1 MASTS
6 NSFDALQNANFVTI
20 SKKKRRNK
28 KSTVQPT
35 ESEVLDPT
43 NSSELRPR
51 IIPTSKDLETAAT
64 AATTEKTRLEL
75 WTQWTNEVRDE
86 ESLRRGTYIDS
97 EGKPIFFRKAL
108 VTSRAFECLAES
120 CLSSPVDEEQGN
132 CLYHL
137 FTSVFTSVE
146 ADILQQFVYA
156 LVKASNLS
164 QKESTEV
171 ILASKK
177 ALSEVIAAIKKAD
190 VVAAEGFNAQ
200 WKKRNS
206 AKQERQSTEKRAM
219 QYDKKK
225 ELSDALDALKTQQQ
239 SIDDVGDESMEGLGG
254 AAAIRSISDL
264 RFAFSINRQSF
275 DQTNTPT
282 SKKGKKNKSKNA
294 NSAIETLLQ
303 EDANLALQENR
314 LIDEISELEGQ
325 IQRLR
330 SQLST
335 VQSSRQLIKQK
346 KEAQQTNLQ
355 PQPPDH
361 PIQISDDQKELI
373 TGLEG
378 VISEIQSAAGL
389 SADQKSARARGYV
402 EAMEKLFLICSGR
415 QDEIHKSMTF
425 LRESLTRRLKQEE
438 TMREISSAAV
448 TKDLIKS
455 QKNSR
460 LELESQIK
468 EQLFESGDLI
478 IKLDRVI
485 SDLKFRANFVE
496 KHTSRTTLTKLEDS
510 ALTLKQRHVEIKAE
524 SEIRREPVATPKEQ
538 ENSNPKRRIDVQK
551 LVEEEGL
558 KVRRELAAKLEVEQR
573 TSHQTSHQVVTD
585 EVRNSVN
592 SSPSNGGSV
601 NHSPPQPTLSNDQD
615 QGSGGWTQPKRKAW
629 KTVGST
635 AQVDSDFPALPSAG
649 DKK

>member
-28 KSTVQPT
+28 KSNVQPT
-35 ESEVLDPT
+35 ESEVLDPI

-51 IIPTSKDLETAAT
+51 IIPSSKDLETAAT
-64 AATTEKTRLEL
+64 AATTEKMRLEL

-156 LVKASNLS
+156 LVKASVLS
-164 QKESTEV
+164 QQESTEV
-171 ILASKK
+171 ILASKT
-177 ALSEVIAAIKKAD
+177 ALSEVVAAIKKAD
-190 VVAAEGFNAQ
+190 IVAAEGFNAQ

-225 ELSDALDALKTQQQ
+225 ELNDALDALKTQQQ

-275 DQTNTPT
+275 DQTTST

-294 NSAIETLLQ
+294 NSAIESLLQ

-314 LIDEISELEGQ
+314 LVDEIAELEGQ

-330 SQLST
+330 SQLAT

-361 PIQISDDQKELI
+361 PIHISDDQKELI
-373 TGLEG
+373 TRLEG

-389 SADQKSARARGYV
+389 SDDQKLARARGYV
-402 EAMEKLFLICSGR
+402 EAMEKLFSICSGR

-496 KHTSRTTLTKLEDS
+496 KHTSRTSLSKLEDA

-524 SEIRREPVATPKEQ
+524 SEIRREPVSTPKEQ
-538 ENSNPKRRIDVQK
+538 EHSNPKRRIDVQK

-573 TSHQTSHQVVTD
+573 TSHQTSHQLAT
-585 EVRNSVN
+585 EESRHSTN
-592 SSPSNGGSV
+592 SSPTNGGAA
-601 NHSPPQPTLSNDQD
+601 NHSLPQPTLSNDQD

-629 KTVGST
+629 KTVGSS
-635 AQVDSDFPALPSAG
+635 AQVDSNFPALPSPG